1 LIHFYKRARV
11 TMWKLVVNSLAN
23 HGEPLLKF
31 DEAPEY
37 QKTNPYIRTGYRSPQ
52 KYSQCLRSVL
62 SLHNETLNIW
72 THLLGFIIFFTIL
85 LWDFWAPPSKVT
97 WQDFAVILTIITCYQ
112 LCMIMSAVFH
122 TFTSHSQEASEFC
135 LLMDLAG
142 IGASITAS
150 YISGIYYAFWC
161 YPTLCT
167 FYLTTVAGFIAF
179 GALARHHLNKEENLR
194 IRLVYFVSFVVWGC
208 VPTIHWAILN
218 GGLYTDEVRIFLP
231 RIIFMYLMCGSA
243 FIFYIAKIPE
253 SLLPGKFDIF
263 GSSHQWWHVII
274 WACLA
279 YWHHT
284 GFTFA
289 EYRLESA
296 CEQEMEPDMKQKL
309 LDKFWINF

>member
-1 LIHFYKRARV
+1 
-11 TMWKLVVNSLAN
+11 MWKVVVNSLAS
-23 HGEPLLKF
+23 HGQPLLKY

-52 KYSQCLRSVL
+52 SWCQCLRSVL

-72 THLLGFIIFFTIL
+72 THLLGFLFFLTLL
-85 LWDFWAPPSKVT
+85 LWDWFAPPSKVT
-97 WQDFAVILTIITCYQ
+97 WQDFAVILTIISCYQ

-161 YPTLCT
+161 SPSWCT
-167 FYLTTVAGFIAF
+167 FYLATVGGFILF
-179 GALARHHLNKEENLR
+179 GALARHHLNKEENLMV
-194 IRLVYFVSFVVWGC
+194 RLVYFVFFVVWGF
-208 VPTIHWAILN
+208 VPTIHWVIMN
-218 GGLYTDEVRIFLP
+218 GGVYSDEVRIFLP
-231 RIIFMYLMCGSA
+231 RIIFMYLMCGLA
-243 FIFYIAKIPE
+243 FLFYIAKFPE
-253 SLLPGKFDIF
+253 IFLPGKFDIF
-263 GSSHQWWHVII
+263 GSSHQWWHAII
-274 WACLA
+274 WGCLA

-289 EYRLESA
+289 EYRLESG
-296 CEQEMEPDMKQKL
+296 CRNEMDPEMRQWL
-309 LDKFWINF
+309 MDKFWINF